1 MTDTVL
7 RAVIECLSV
16 KPLSVGDDGEHDSD
30 ILTVASP
37 VEYFLEDV
45 SNSTS
50 FDIEVIPQ
58 SLKNLALYLEL
69 LIPETSSASFRNLNH
84 LEFFLKKLK
93 EQPNVLTESF
103 YYFLRIIIQLLK
115 FSDPSATSPS
125 ATLSAIT
132 QDFPDILSTSL
143 YKVYCPAGG
152 LVILIGTWNRAF
164 IQCGLSK
171 RRDLSKKHI
180 LLKHLIEHFSNSL
193 TQQQTDL
200 ILPENLISICQSF
213 LLLLKEYKYFGYI
226 DTLWED
232 RVYTPQLV
240 VSHVIVM

>member
-1 MTDTVL
+1 MSLSDPVPGSGMSIAKKFLTTIISQFIDRRMFVYFFRHDYNDMTDTVL

-93 EQPNVLTESF
+93 EQPNASQISSF
-103 YYFLRIIIQLLK
+103 VIIQCCIGINRIILL
-115 FSDPSATSPS
+115 
-125 ATLSAIT
+125 
-132 QDFPDILSTSL
+132 FPKNYHTVIEIL
-143 YKVYCPAGG
+143 
-152 LVILIGTWNRAF
+152 
-164 IQCGLSK
+164 
-171 RRDLSKKHI
+171 
-180 LLKHLIEHFSNSL
+180 
-193 TQQQTDL
+193 
-200 ILPENLISICQSF
+200 
-213 LLLLKEYKYFGYI
+213 
-226 DTLWED
+226 
-232 RVYTPQLV
+232 
-240 VSHVIVM
+240 